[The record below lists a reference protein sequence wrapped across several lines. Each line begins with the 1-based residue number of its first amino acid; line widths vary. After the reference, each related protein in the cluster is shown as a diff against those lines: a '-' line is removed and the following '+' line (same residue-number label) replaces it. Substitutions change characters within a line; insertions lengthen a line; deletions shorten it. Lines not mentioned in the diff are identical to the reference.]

1 MSTVNS
7 TPVAIPGVNDCLDL
21 MEQYHMLPNI
31 KDHSIMV
38 AKVAEIITNDLIA
51 AGQELSLEMVIAGAL
66 LHDIGKTA
74 CLDNDD
80 DHAAR
85 GLDICLAH
93 NLETI
98 ADIVAE
104 HVILKNY
111 APENG
116 FREKEIVYYADKRVN
131 HDQVVS
137 LEERLA
143 YILERYGM
151 NNEVR
156 CRAIRKNY
164 ARCRDLEKRMFSLL
178 AFEPADISGLLITQR
193 SAIDRNA
200 KNHSSSY
207 WAG

>member
-1 MSTVNS
+1 MEDAPLT
-7 TPVAIPGVNDCLDL
+7 IPGVNECLDL

-31 KDHSIMV
+31 KDHSIVVTEV
-38 AKVAEIITNDLIA
+38 AGVITNGLIA
-51 AGQELSLEMVIAGAL
+51 AGYDLSLETVIAGAL

-85 GLDICLAH
+85 GLEICLAH
-93 NLETI
+93 NLKTI

-111 APENG
+111 APQNG
-116 FREKEIVYYADKRVN
+116 FAEKEIVYYADKRVN
-131 HDQVVS
+131 HDKVVS
-137 LEERLA
+137 LEERLD

-156 CRAIRKNY
+156 CRAIKRNY
-164 ARCRDLEKRMFSLL
+164 ARCQDLEKRMFSFLS
-178 AFEPADISGLLITQR
+178 FDPADISELLIAQQSILDQNKKTQQ
-193 SAIDRNA
+193 SAQGR
-200 KNHSSSY
+200 
-207 WAG
+207 

>member
-1 MSTVNS
+1 MEDA
-7 TPVAIPGVNDCLDL
+7 PFIIPGVNECLDL

-31 KDHSIMV
+31 KDHSIVVTEV
-38 AKVAEIITNDLIA
+38 AGVITNGLIA
-51 AGQELSLEMVIAGAL
+51 AGYDLSLETVIAGAL

-85 GLDICLAH
+85 GLEICLAH

-111 APENG
+111 APQNG
-116 FREKEIVYYADKRVN
+116 FAEKEIVYYADKRVN
-131 HDQVVS
+131 HDKVVS
-137 LEERLA
+137 LEERLD

-156 CRAIRKNY
+156 CRAIKRNY
-164 ARCRDLEKRMFSLL
+164 ARCQDLEKRMFSFLT
-178 AFEPADISGLLITQR
+178 FDPADISELLIAQQSILDQNKKTQQ
-193 SAIDRNA
+193 SAQGR
-200 KNHSSSY
+200 
-207 WAG
+207 

>member
-1 MSTVNS
+1 MEDAPLT
-7 TPVAIPGVNDCLDL
+7 IPGVNECLDL

-31 KDHSIMV
+31 KDHSIVVTEV
-38 AKVAEIITNDLIA
+38 AGVITNGLIA
-51 AGQELSLEMVIAGAL
+51 AGYDLSLETVIAGAL

-85 GLDICLAH
+85 GLEICLAH
-93 NLETI
+93 NLKTI

-111 APENG
+111 APQNG
-116 FREKEIVYYADKRVN
+116 FAEKEIVYYADKRVN
-131 HDQVVS
+131 HDKVVS
-137 LEERLA
+137 LEERLD

-156 CRAIRKNY
+156 CRAIKRNY
-164 ARCRDLEKRMFSLL
+164 ARCQDLEKRMFSFLT
-178 AFEPADISGLLITQR
+178 FDPADISELLIAQQSILDQNKKTQQ
-193 SAIDRNA
+193 SAQGR
-200 KNHSSSY
+200 
-207 WAG
+207 

>member
-1 MSTVNS
+1 MEDA
-7 TPVAIPGVNDCLDL
+7 PFIIPGVNECLDL

-31 KDHSIMV
+31 KDHSIVVTEV
-38 AKVAEIITNDLIA
+38 AGVITNGLIA
-51 AGQELSLEMVIAGAL
+51 AGYDLSLETVIAGAL

-85 GLDICLAH
+85 GLEICLAH

-111 APENG
+111 APQNG
-116 FREKEIVYYADKRVN
+116 FAEKEIVYYADKRVN
-131 HDQVVS
+131 HDKVVS

-156 CRAIRKNY
+156 CRAIKRNY
-164 ARCRDLEKRMFSLL
+164 ARCQDLEKRMFSFLT
-178 AFEPADISGLLITQR
+178 FDPADISELLIAQQSILDQNKKTQP
-193 SAIDRNA
+193 SAQGR
-200 KNHSSSY
+200 
-207 WAG
+207 

>member
-1 MSTVNS
+1 MEDAPFT
-7 TPVAIPGVNDCLDL
+7 IPGVNECLDL

-31 KDHSIMV
+31 KDHSIVVTEV
-38 AKVAEIITNDLIA
+38 AGVITNGLIA
-51 AGQELSLEMVIAGAL
+51 AGYDLSLETVIAGAL

-85 GLDICLAH
+85 GLEICLAH
-93 NLETI
+93 NLKTI

-111 APENG
+111 APKNG
-116 FREKEIVYYADKRVN
+116 FAEKEIVYYADKRVN
-131 HDQVVS
+131 HDKVVS

-156 CRAIRKNY
+156 CRAIKRNY
-164 ARCRDLEKRMFSLL
+164 ARCQDLEKRMFSFLS
-178 AFEPADISGLLITQR
+178 FDPADISELLIAQQSILDQNKKTQQ
-193 SAIDRNA
+193 SAQGR
-200 KNHSSSY
+200 
-207 WAG
+207 

>member
-1 MSTVNS
+1 MEDAPFT
-7 TPVAIPGVNDCLDL
+7 IPGVNECLDL

-31 KDHSIMV
+31 KDHSIVVTEV
-38 AKVAEIITNDLIA
+38 AGVITNGLIA
-51 AGQELSLEMVIAGAL
+51 AGYDLSLETVIAGAL

-85 GLDICLAH
+85 GLEICLAH

-111 APENG
+111 APQNG
-116 FREKEIVYYADKRVN
+116 FAEKEIVYYADKRVN
-131 HDQVVS
+131 HDKVVS
-137 LEERLA
+137 LEERLD

-156 CRAIRKNY
+156 CRAIKRNY
-164 ARCRDLEKRMFSLL
+164 ARCQDLEKRMFSFLT
-178 AFEPADISGLLITQR
+178 FDPADISELLIAQQSILDQNKKTQP
-193 SAIDRNA
+193 SAQGR
-200 KNHSSSY
+200 
-207 WAG
+207 

>member
-1 MSTVNS
+1 MEDAPFT
-7 TPVAIPGVNDCLDL
+7 IPGVNECLDL

-31 KDHSIMV
+31 KDHSIVVTEV
-38 AKVAEIITNDLIA
+38 AGVITNGLIA
-51 AGQELSLEMVIAGAL
+51 AGYDLSLETVIAGAL

-85 GLDICLAH
+85 GLEICLAH
-93 NLETI
+93 NLKTI

-111 APENG
+111 APQNG
-116 FREKEIVYYADKRVN
+116 FAEKEIVYYADKRVN
-131 HDQVVS
+131 HDKVVS
-137 LEERLA
+137 LEERLD

-156 CRAIRKNY
+156 CRAIKRNY
-164 ARCRDLEKRMFSLL
+164 ARCQDLEKRMFSFLT
-178 AFEPADISGLLITQR
+178 FDPADISELLIAQQSILDQNKKTQQ
-193 SAIDRNA
+193 SAQGR
-200 KNHSSSY
+200 
-207 WAG
+207 

>member
-1 MSTVNS
+1 MEDAPFT
-7 TPVAIPGVNDCLDL
+7 IPGVNECLDL

-31 KDHSIMV
+31 KDHSIVVTEV
-38 AKVAEIITNDLIA
+38 AGVITNGLIA
-51 AGQELSLEMVIAGAL
+51 AGYDLSLETVIAGAL

-85 GLDICLAH
+85 GLEICLAH
-93 NLETI
+93 NLKTI

-111 APENG
+111 APQNG
-116 FREKEIVYYADKRVN
+116 FAEKEIVYYADKRVN
-131 HDQVVS
+131 HDKVVS
-137 LEERLA
+137 LEERLD

-156 CRAIRKNY
+156 CRAIKRNY
-164 ARCRDLEKRMFSLL
+164 ARCQDLEKRMFSFLS
-178 AFEPADISGLLITQR
+178 FDPADISELLIAQQSIIDQNKKTQQ
-193 SAIDRNA
+193 SAQGR
-200 KNHSSSY
+200 
-207 WAG
+207 

>member
-1 MSTVNS
+1 MGA
-7 TPVAIPGVNDCLDL
+7 PVTIPGVNDCLQF

-31 KDHSIMV
+31 KDHSIVVSRV
-38 AKVAEIITNDLIA
+38 AGVITHGLIN
-51 AGQELSLEMVIAGAL
+51 AGHALSLETVIAGAL

-80 DHAAR
+80 DHAAK
-85 GLDICLAH
+85 GLEICLAL

-116 FREKEIVYYADKRVN
+116 FSEKEVVYYADKRVN

-143 YILERYGM
+143 YILQRYGR
-151 NNEVR
+151 NDEVR
-156 CRAIRKNY
+156 CQAIEKNY
-164 ARCRDLEKRMFSLL
+164 ARCQDLEKRMFSFL
-178 AFEPADISGLLITQR
+178 AFKPADIPELLISQR
-193 SAIDRNA
+193 SII
-200 KNHSSSY
+200 
-207 WAG
+207 

>member
-1 MSTVNS
+1 MEDA
-7 TPVAIPGVNDCLDL
+7 PFIIPGVNECLDL

-31 KDHSIMV
+31 KDHSIVVTEV
-38 AKVAEIITNDLIA
+38 AGVITNGLIA
-51 AGQELSLEMVIAGAL
+51 AGYDLSLETVIAGAL

-85 GLDICLAH
+85 GLEICLAH

-111 APENG
+111 APQNG
-116 FREKEIVYYADKRVN
+116 FAEKEIVYYADKRVN
-131 HDQVVS
+131 HDKVVS

-156 CRAIRKNY
+156 CRAIKRNY
-164 ARCRDLEKRMFSLL
+164 ARCQDLEKRMFSFLT
-178 AFEPADISGLLITQR
+178 FDPADISELLIAQQSILDQNKKTQQ
-193 SAIDRNA
+193 SAQGR
-200 KNHSSSY
+200 
-207 WAG
+207 